1 MSEQQEQTSS
11 FESWDDIDLSMKL
24 LRGVYSYGFEKPSAI
39 QKKSVL
45 PFKNGS
51 DVIAQAQSG
60 TGKTGAFTVGVLSR
74 IVAREETTQALILSP
89 TKELSLQNFI
99 VCNALSEYMKIKTYH
114 AIGGVPVQKDMEYFS
129 SNTPQVVLGTPGRV
143 NDLIKRG
150 VIKTETIRMFVLD
163 EADEMLS
170 KGFKDQIHA
179 IFQYMPKEVQVGL
192 FSATMPAEV
201 MEITK
206 NFMRDPYEIYVK
218 SDMLTLEGIKQYYVL
233 LEDDQQ
239 KYETIKDIYTMFS
252 MSQTIIYCN
261 SVKRVTD
268 LTDALRA
275 DEFPVV
281 CIHSN
286 MNTTERLEI
295 YKQFK
300 AGQYRVLISS
310 DVTARGIDV
319 QQVSV
324 VINFD
329 VPHSKHTYL
338 HRIGRSGRFG
348 RKGTAINFVTQR
360 DFDNVKEIENWY
372 QTKFEELPAG
382 IGDK

>member
-1 MSEQQEQTSS
+1 MSSENETST
-11 FESWDDIDLSMKL
+11 FESWDDVNMSMKL
-24 LRGVYSYGFEKPSAI
+24 LRGIYSYGFEKPSAI
-39 QKKSVL
+39 QKQSVL
-45 PFKNGS
+45 PFKNGR

-74 IVAREETTQALILSP
+74 VDAKKNQTQALILSP
-89 TKELSLQNFI
+89 TKELSLQNFN
-99 VCNALSEYMKIKTYH
+99 VANALSSYMKLNIYH
-114 AIGGVPVQKDMEYFS
+114 AIGGVPVQKDSEYFS
-129 SNTPQVVLGTPGRV
+129 NTTPQIVLGTPGRI
-143 NDLIKRG
+143 NDLINRG
-150 VIKTETIRMFVLD
+150 ILKTEHISMFVLD

-170 KGFKDQIHA
+170 KGFKEQIHT
-179 IFQYMPKEVQVGL
+179 IFQFMPKEVQVGL
-192 FSATMPAEV
+192 FSATMPSEV

-206 NFMRDPYEIYVK
+206 NFMQNPHEIYVK

-239 KYETIKDIYTMFS
+239 KYATIKDIYSMFS
-252 MSQTIIYCN
+252 VSQTIIYCN

-286 MNTTERLEI
+286 MNTNERLSI
-295 YKQFK
+295 YNDFK

-329 VPHSKHTYL
+329 IPHSKHTYL

-348 RKGTAINFVTQR
+348 RKGTAINFVSER
-360 DFDNVKEIENWY
+360 DYETVKEIENWY
-372 QTKFEELPAG
+372 QTKFEELPAKF
-382 IGDK
+382 GDE